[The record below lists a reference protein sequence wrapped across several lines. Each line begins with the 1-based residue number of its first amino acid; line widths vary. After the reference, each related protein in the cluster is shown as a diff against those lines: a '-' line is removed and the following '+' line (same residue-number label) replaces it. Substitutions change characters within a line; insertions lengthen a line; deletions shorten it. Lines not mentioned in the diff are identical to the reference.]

1 MEITMKNVK
10 TITINVS
17 EQLKNVATKN
27 GESLD
32 VIGHYYFQERWLY
45 RLSISTY
52 QERFVLKGDHLLV
65 TLTNGLVKPPVII
78 SLSAKQITQDI
89 SKLQHVFEEICAIK
103 VPEDGVNFLV
113 DELKI
118 TALKE
123 EVSIEIPVIL
133 GHMRTYIQIKI
144 SYRDNHILTPK
155 EVTVPTLLEMEPP
168 VLLAYSTEVVI
179 AEKFEAMISLV
190 EEDSR
195 MKDFY
200 DVYTL
205 LNTQSFEGRVLQEA
219 IMEVFDKRRTR
230 IEKDQLV
237 LSKQFYLDTQRN
249 EQWLAFIGQES
260 LIFEEVIKRL
270 QKVLIPIYKMIVTE
284 DEFFGNWDCELQDWK

>member
-1 MEITMKNVK
+1 MENVK
-10 TITINVS
+10 TITFNVS

-27 GESLD
+27 DESLD

-45 RLSISTY
+45 RLSISAY
-52 QERFVLKGDHLLV
+52 KERFLLKGDHLLA
-65 TLTNGLVKPPVII
+65 TLTNGLVKPSAII

-103 VPEDGVNFLV
+103 VPEDGVDFLI

-118 TALKE
+118 TALNE

-133 GHMRTYIQIKI
+133 EQIITYIQIKV

-155 EVTVPTLLEMEPP
+155 EVTIPTLLEMESP
-168 VLLAYSTEVVI
+168 VLLAYSTEVII

-190 EEDSR
+190 EEDNR

-200 DVYTL
+200 DVYML

-219 IMEVFDKRRTR
+219 VLEVFDQRRTR
-230 IEKDQLV
+230 IEKDQPV
-237 LSKQFYLDTQRN
+237 LSKQFYLDAQRN

-260 LIFEEVIKRL
+260 FMFEEVIKRL
-270 QKVLIPIYKMIVTE
+270 QKVLIPIYKVIVTE
-284 DEFFGNWDCELQDWK
+284 DEFFGNWDCELKEWN

>member
-1 MEITMKNVK
+1 MKNVK
-10 TITINVS
+10 TIPIKVS

-32 VIGHYYFQERWLY
+32 EIGHRYFQERWLY
-45 RLSISTY
+45 RLSISAF
-52 QERFVLKGDHLLV
+52 QERFLLKGDHLLA
-65 TLTNGLVKPPVII
+65 TLTNGLVKPSVII

-89 SKLQHVFEEICAIK
+89 SKLQHVFEDICAIK
-103 VPEDGVNFLV
+103 VPEDGVDFLV

-123 EVSIEIPVIL
+123 DVSIEIPVIL
-133 GHMRTYIQIKI
+133 GQMRTYIQIKI
-144 SYRDNHILTPK
+144 SYKDNHILTPK
-155 EVTVPTLLEMEPP
+155 EVTIPTLLEMEPP
-168 VLLAYSTEVVI
+168 VLLAYSTEVII

-190 EEDSR
+190 EEDNR

-200 DVYTL
+200 DVYVL

-219 IMEVFDKRRTR
+219 VLEVFDKRRTL
-230 IEKDQLV
+230 IEKDQAV
-237 LSKQFYLDTQRN
+237 LKNQFYLDAQRN
-249 EQWLAFIGQES
+249 EQWLVFVGQKS
-260 LIFEEVIKRL
+260 LFFEEVIKRL
-270 QKVLIPIYKMIVTE
+270 QKVLVPIYDAIVTE

>member
-1 MEITMKNVK
+1 MKNVK
-10 TITINVS
+10 TIPIKVS

-32 VIGHYYFQERWLY
+32 VIGHRYFQERWLY
-45 RLSISTY
+45 RLSISAF
-52 QERFVLKGDHLLV
+52 QERFLLKGDHLLA
-65 TLTNGLVKPPVII
+65 TLTNGLVKPSVII

-89 SKLQHVFEEICAIK
+89 SKLQHVFEDICAIK
-103 VPEDGVNFLV
+103 VPEDGVDFLV

-123 EVSIEIPVIL
+123 DVSIEIPVIL
-133 GHMRTYIQIKI
+133 GQMRTYIQIKI
-144 SYRDNHILTPK
+144 SYKDNHILTPK
-155 EVTVPTLLEMEPP
+155 EVTIPTLLEMEPP
-168 VLLAYSTEVVI
+168 VLLAYSTEVII

-190 EEDSR
+190 EEDNR

-200 DVYTL
+200 DVYML

-219 IMEVFDKRRTR
+219 LLEVFDKRRTL
-230 IEKDQLV
+230 IEKDQPV
-237 LSKQFYLDTQRN
+237 LSKQFYLDARRN
-249 EQWLAFIGQES
+249 EQWLAIIGQES

-270 QKVLIPIYKMIVTE
+270 QKVLIPIYFAIVTE
-284 DEFFGNWDCELQDWK
+284 DEFFGNWDYELQDWK